1 MGKHTPTIVVEN
13 LYRITLQKKQMKQL
27 AFIFPGQGSQQ
38 VGMGAELAQTYP
50 VADAIFQEADAVL
63 GRELRHLCFEGP
75 EADLKQTENTQ
86 LAILTCS
93 VAALHILKECG
104 VVPNAVAGHSLGEYS
119 ALVAAGVLDFSDA
132 LRLVHA
138 RASFMADAGKT
149 QQGTMAAIL
158 GMETERLHELCE
170 TTEGVV
176 NIANYNCPGQLVISG
191 EVDAVNRVLELAKAE
206 IGARRCRPLPVSGA
220 FHSPLM
226 ASAQQKFASVLES
239 VAIQPPQ
246 VNITMNVTGEFATD
260 ADTIRY
266 LLFQQITQPVQWEK
280 TLQTLEKTGI
290 THFVE
295 VGPGKVLSGLVK
307 RTLPESNAMNVEDVE
322 TLSLVT
328 DEHGND
334 G

>member
-1 MGKHTPTIVVEN
+1 MT
-13 LYRITLQKKQMKQL
+13 QL

-38 VGMGAELAQTYP
+38 VGMGAELAQTYS
-50 VADAIFQEADAVL
+50 VADTVFQEADTVL
-63 GRELRHLCFEGP
+63 ERELQQLCFEGP
-75 EADLKQTENTQ
+75 AETLKQTENTQ

-93 VAALHILKECG
+93 VATLRALKEQS
-104 VVPNAVAGHSLGEYS
+104 VVPNVVAGHSLGEYS
-119 ALVAAGVLDFSDA
+119 ALVAAGVLEFSNA

-138 RASFMADAGKT
+138 RASFMAEAGEM

-158 GMETERLHELCE
+158 GMETERLQQLCDS
-170 TTEGVV
+170 TKGTV

-191 EVDAVNRVLELAKAE
+191 EVQAVNHVVELAKAE
-206 IGARRCRPLPVSGA
+206 IGERRCRPLPVSGA

-226 ASAQQKFASVLES
+226 APAQQKFQSVLDS
-239 VAIQPPQ
+239 VTLHPPQ
-246 VNITMNVTGEFATD
+246 VNVVMNVTGELATD
-260 ADTIRY
+260 VDNIKH

-280 TLQTLEKTGI
+280 TLHTIKETGI

-307 RTLPESNAMNVEDVE
+307 RTLPESNTVNVEDVK

-328 DEHGND
+328 DKYGN
-334 G
+334 GGQT

>member
-1 MGKHTPTIVVEN
+1 MTDNH
-13 LYRITLQKKQMKQL
+13 L

-50 VADAIFQEADAVL
+50 VADAVFQEADAVL
-63 GRELRHLCFEGP
+63 GRELRQLCFEGP

-93 VAALHILKECG
+93 VAAWQVLKEHD

-119 ALVAAGVLDFSDA
+119 ALVAAAVIDFADA
-132 LRLVHA
+132 LRLVDA
-138 RASFMADAGKT
+138 RASFMAEAGKT

-158 GMETERLHELCE
+158 GMETERLQELCD
-170 TTEGVV
+170 TTEGIV

-191 EVDAVNRVLELAKAE
+191 EVDAVNHVLELAKVE

-226 ASAQQKFASVLES
+226 APAQQKFASVLEL
-239 VAIQPPQ
+239 VTMQPPQ
-246 VNITMNVTGEFATD
+246 VDITMNVTGEFATD
-260 ADTIRY
+260 ANNIRH
-266 LLFQQITQPVQWEK
+266 LLFQQITQPVQWEQ
-280 TLQTLEKTGI
+280 TLQTIEKTGI

-307 RTLPESNAMNVEDVE
+307 RTLPESSAMNVEDIE

-328 DEHGND
+328 GEHGSD
-334 G
+334 K

>member
-1 MGKHTPTIVVEN
+1 MAN
-13 LYRITLQKKQMKQL
+13 ML

-50 VADAIFQEADAVL
+50 VADAVFQEADAVL
-63 GRELRHLCFEGP
+63 GRELRQLCFEGP

-93 VAALHILKECG
+93 VATWQVLKEYG

-119 ALVAAGVLDFSDA
+119 ALVAAGVIDFADA
-132 LRLVHA
+132 LRLVDA
-138 RASFMADAGKT
+138 RASFMAAAGKT

-158 GMETERLHELCE
+158 GMETERLHELCDS
-170 TTEGVV
+170 TEGIV

-191 EVDAVNRVLELAKAE
+191 EVDAVNHVLELAKAE

-220 FHSPLM
+220 FHSSLM
-226 ASAQQKFASVLES
+226 APAQQKFAAVLES
-239 VAIQPPQ
+239 VAMQPPQ
-246 VNITMNVTGEFATD
+246 VDIAMNVTGEFATD
-260 ADTIRY
+260 ADNIRQ

-280 TLQTLEKTGI
+280 TLQTIEKTGI

-295 VGPGKVLSGLVK
+295 AGPGKVLSGLVK

-328 DEHGND
+328 DKHGN
-334 G
+334 GEEK

>member
-1 MGKHTPTIVVEN
+1 MT
-13 LYRITLQKKQMKQL
+13 QL

-38 VGMGAELAQTYP
+38 VGMGAELAQNYP
-50 VADAIFQEADAVL
+50 IADAVFEEADVVL
-63 GRELRHLCFEGP
+63 GRGLRKLCFEGP

-93 VAALHILKECG
+93 VAALRVLKEHPII
-104 VVPNAVAGHSLGEYS
+104 PNAVAGHSLGEYS

-138 RASFMADAGKT
+138 RASFMAEAGKT

-158 GMETERLHELCE
+158 GMETEQLQKLCE
-170 TTEGVV
+170 TADGIVK
-176 NIANYNCPGQLVISG
+176 IANYNCPGQLVISG
-191 EVDAVNRVLELAKAE
+191 EIEAVNHVVSLAKVE
-206 IGARRCRPLPVSGA
+206 IGERRCRPLPVSGA

-226 ASAQQKFASVLES
+226 ASAQQKFKSVLDS
-239 VAIQPPQ
+239 VSLYPPQ
-246 VNITMNVTGEFATD
+246 VDIAMNVTGEFATD
-260 ADTIRY
+260 VDNIRQ

-280 TLQTLEKTGI
+280 TLHTIKNTGI
-290 THFVE
+290 THFIE

-307 RTLPESNAMNVEDVE
+307 RTLPESSAMNVEDPK

-328 DEHGND
+328 DEYGS
-334 G
+334 GE